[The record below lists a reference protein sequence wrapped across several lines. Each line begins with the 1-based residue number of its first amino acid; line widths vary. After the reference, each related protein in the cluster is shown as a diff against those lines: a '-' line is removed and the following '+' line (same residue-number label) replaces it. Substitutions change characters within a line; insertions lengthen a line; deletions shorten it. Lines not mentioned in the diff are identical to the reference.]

1 MLKPKI
7 KIIFLALF
15 LGWLLFFL
23 SSKTLAKIEEPVFY
37 ISLNFQKFLKETIG
51 KIIPFKEEDPF
62 KEKYYQLLRE
72 LARLKME
79 TKSSLATSSVITVK
93 DKYFDNLIEARV
105 LKIDA
110 LGNIYLNNVKEA
122 TKGTIVLDKNFVLI
136 GIIEKVT
143 DKFMIVKSLNAP
155 DWELKV
161 NDLDGNLLGLAKSV
175 SNGFWEVDF
184 VDPNINIKANSFILT
199 AENEIFPI
207 GLIIAV
213 VKDVYYQSLDKKSIN
228 KVVAKTVFSI
238 DDGKVYLLK

>member
-1 MLKPKI
+1 MFKLKF

-15 LGWLLFFL
+15 LGWVSFFL
-23 SSKTLAKIEEPVFY
+23 SSQALAKIEEPIFY

-79 TKSSLATSSVITVK
+79 TKTKSIIGSAITVK
-93 DKYFDNLIEARV
+93 DKYFNNLTETNV

-110 LGNIYLNNVKEA
+110 LGKIYLNNVGEI
-122 TKGTIVLDKNFVLI
+122 TTGTIVLDKNFILV
-136 GIIEKVT
+136 GFVEKVS
-143 DKFMIVKSLNAP
+143 DKFIVVKSLNAP

-175 SNGFWEVDF
+175 SNGFWEIDF
-184 VDPNINIKANSFILT
+184 VDSKLNVKANSFILT

-207 GLIIAV
+207 GLIVAV
-213 VKDVYYQSLDKKSIN
+213 VRDVYYQSFDKKNVN
-228 KVVAKTVFSI
+228 KIVAKTAFNI